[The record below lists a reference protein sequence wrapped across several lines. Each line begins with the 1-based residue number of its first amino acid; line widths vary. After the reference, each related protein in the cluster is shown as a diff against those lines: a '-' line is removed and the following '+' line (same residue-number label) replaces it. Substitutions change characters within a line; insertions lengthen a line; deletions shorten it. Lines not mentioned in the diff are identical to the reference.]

1 MYFFTRTKR
10 ISERAWPWLRSRRR
24 RSRFRGARGCRC
36 GCRFRSGGSWTR
48 RRRFGSSFSLLL
60 ARREERGTGQDADV
74 FFHSDSWK
82 RDIALID

>member
-10 ISERAWPWLRSRRR
+10 ISERAYPWLRSRRR
-24 RSRFRGARGCRC
+24 RSRFRGAGGRRC
-36 GCRFRSGGSWTR
+36 GCCCFRRSRGSWTR
-48 RRRFGSSFSLLL
+48 RRLGSFGLLL
-60 ARREERGTGQDADV
+60 ARREERGTGQDTDV

>member
-1 MYFFTRTKR
+1 L
-10 ISERAWPWLRSRRR
+10 LRSRRR
-24 RSRFRGARGCRC
+24 RSRFHWARGCRC
-36 GCRFRSGGSWTR
+36 GCFRRSSGSWTR
-48 RRRFGSSFSLLL
+48 SRRLGSFSLLL

>member
-36 GCRFRSGGSWTR
+36 GCCFRRSASRWTR
-48 RRRFGSSFSLLL
+48 RRLGSFGLLL
-60 ARREERGTGQDADV
+60 AGREERDTGQDADV

>member
-1 MYFFTRTKR
+1 
-10 ISERAWPWLRSRRR
+10 
-24 RSRFRGARGCRC
+24 
-36 GCRFRSGGSWTR
+36 
-48 RRRFGSSFSLLL
+48 LL